1 MKLLFD
7 SNIWVAAFGA
17 QGVCKQLVEQAI
29 KLDDAAAIQLM
40 LCPTIRQEVMRI
52 LDHKFRLTADELT
65 RARRVLDGIASAP
78 DGMWQPAG
86 AFPDPDDVPIIGAAL
101 AGDAD
106 LFVTG
111 DKALLELGEI
121 EGLPIVTPRAAF
133 LKLRE
138 LE

>member
-1 MKLLFD
+1 VKVFPDTNVWLSGLFGGGLCARLLDALITGDCEIIVGEAVIDEFSRIARD
-7 SNIWVAAFGA
+7 KFRMPRD
-17 QGVCKQLVEQAI
+17 LVESTVAF
-29 KLDDAAAIQLM
+29 LGGHTVVPHTDMAMAA
-40 LCPTIRQEVMRI
+40 C
-52 LDHKFRLTADELT
+52 
-65 RARRVLDGIASAP
+65 
-78 DGMWQPAG
+78 
-86 AFPDPDDVPIIGAAL
+86 PDPDDVPIIGAAL